1 MILDVHPERF
11 DKDRV
16 GLLQY
21 TEELELIKGEA
32 NFQRNRA

>member
-1 MILDVHPERF
+1 MIFDVHCECF
-11 DKDRV
+11 DK

-32 NFQRNRA
+32 NFQRNIA